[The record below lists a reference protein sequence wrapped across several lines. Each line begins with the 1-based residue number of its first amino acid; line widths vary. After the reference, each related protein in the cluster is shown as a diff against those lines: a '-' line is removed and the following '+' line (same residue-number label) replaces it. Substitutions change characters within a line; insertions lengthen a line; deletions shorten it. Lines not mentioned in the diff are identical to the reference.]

1 MRLIN
6 ISLTIFILLTISASI
21 VLIEFSKNED
31 IKNFYF
37 KNIELPNNYSDREKI
52 HMQEVKDLVN
62 FSIFLNLLALIA
74 TLILLKHEKPN
85 IKTIGKAL
93 IIIPILSTLAIIIL
107 PYQWV
112 HDAIHILIF
121 KTDTW
126 LLPANSTLIQTYP
139 LNYFKEK
146 YLLINTITIIL
157 GIIFYF
163 KSFNFSNSSFKTLIS
178 SIVLYK

>member
-1 MRLIN
+1 MKLIN
-6 ISLTIFILLTISASI
+6 ITLTIFLLLTISAI
-21 VLIEFSKNED
+21 ITLTEFSKNPD

-37 KNIELPNNYSDREKI
+37 KNIEFPDNYSEREKT

-62 FSIFLNLLALIA
+62 FALFLTLIALI
-74 TLILLKHEKPN
+74 TSIILLKYEKPN
-85 IKTIGKAL
+85 LKTIGKAL
-93 IIIPILSTLAIIIL
+93 TIIPIISTLAIIIL

-112 HDAIHILIF
+112 HDAIHLLIF

-146 YLLINTITIIL
+146 YLLINIITIIL
-157 GIIFYF
+157 GIILFF
-163 KSFNFSNSSFKTLIS
+163 IKKKDNWVQKHHMHLM
-178 SIVLYK
+178 L